1 MTLEMRPVTD
11 AEFEAWLRA
20 ESRAH
25 GNRLNHDPERLRPH
39 FDLSRSIAVVDGGEI
54 VGGAH
59 SHRREL
65 SLPGGGTAAVA
76 GVSNVAVQPTHRRR
90 GLMSRMM
97 RGQLAEV
104 HSRGETL
111 AALFATESV
120 IYGRFGYG
128 IGTLYESWSVERP
141 YTGFAQSWETPGQI
155 RFVAAGDIGEV
166 LPEIF
171 RRSTAGRPGV
181 FQKPAYKWAEEAAA
195 PEHQQGGQG
204 GRFYAVYGE
213 QGRDEGYV
221 SYRIREGELTV
232 LELLAATDA
241 ANAALWRFCFDM
253 DLIGRTRAQRRP
265 VDDPLPWMLADPRR
279 LQRAPRDGLWLR
291 LVDAAAALPLR
302 RYAAEDGLTLEL
314 RDESCPWNEGRLRL
328 EAGPEG
334 ATCRRS
340 TAAADLT
347 LAAEALGAAY
357 LGGVTFTTLAGAGRV
372 IENSAGALLRAD
384 RMFAGERQPWTPCGF
399 S

>member
-1 MTLEMRPVTD
+1 MEMRPVTD

-25 GNRLNHDPERLRPH
+25 GNRLNHNPETLRPH
-39 FDLSRSIAVVDGGEI
+39 FDLSRSLAVLDGGEI

-65 SLPGGGTAAVA
+65 SLPGGGMAVVA

-97 RGQLAEV
+97 RGQLEDV
-104 HSRGETL
+104 YSRGETL

-128 IGTLYESWSVERP
+128 IGTLYESWSIERP
-141 YTGFAQSWETPGQI
+141 HTAYAHNWKTPGQI
-155 RFVAAGDIGEV
+155 RFVAAADIGEV
-166 LPEIF
+166 LPDIF
-171 RRSTAGRPGV
+171 RRSTAGRAGV

-195 PEHQQGGQG
+195 PEHWQGGRG

-221 SYRIREGELTV
+221 SYRTGEGELTV
-232 LELLAATDA
+232 IELLAATDA

-253 DLIGRTRAQRRP
+253 DLISRIRAQRRP

-279 LQRAPRDGLWLR
+279 LQRVPRDGLWLR
-291 LVDAAAALPLR
+291 LVDAAAALQLR
-302 RYAAEDGLTLEL
+302 RYGIEGGLTLEL

-328 EAGPEG
+328 EAGPAG
-334 ATCRRS
+334 ATCRRA
-340 TAAADLT
+340 TADADLT
-347 LAAEALGAAY
+347 LAADALGAAY

-372 IENSAGALLRAD
+372 AENRPGALLRAD
-384 RMFAGERQPWTPCGF
+384 RMFAGEGQPWTPCGF